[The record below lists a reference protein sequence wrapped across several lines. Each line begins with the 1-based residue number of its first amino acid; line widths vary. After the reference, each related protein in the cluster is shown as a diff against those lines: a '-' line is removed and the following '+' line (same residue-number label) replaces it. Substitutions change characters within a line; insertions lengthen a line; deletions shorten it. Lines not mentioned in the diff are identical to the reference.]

1 MPVRSTTRLLLVL
14 CLGLAGRAW
23 AQAGETDTSA
33 KFQIFLAGSPDAKAQ
48 VREELHELLARAG
61 LTAEPQDGVA
71 IDPQQAVATGSQPA
85 GVLGQVWLDLGIATN
100 DQAKITLRDCGRQR
114 VVVRAVPLPGGWDEV
129 ANEEI
134 VHIVAASLVALAKGL
149 PLEAPPAVAEEEAK
163 PSPPER
169 TTWIAGLA
177 AGGMR
182 SSAGSG
188 IAPALEASLLVAPR
202 PRVALWSA
210 LALAWDSKE
219 SSPISLRTSQASLT
233 ILPTWIFLRSHRVQ
247 GYLGLGPGV
256 GLLIVRPRL
265 ANGTAEVEPGDTD
278 WAWQASL
285 RAAARVDLR
294 LARSLSIF
302 LAAACDLALPRTRY
316 TVTGKPE
323 PVTLVE
329 TATLRPSLWL
339 GLGFDLAGGGPS

>member
-1 MPVRSTTRLLLVL
+1 MSVRSTARLLLVL

-23 AQAGETDTSA
+23 AQAGEPETSA
-33 KFQIFLAGSPDAKAQ
+33 KFQIFLAGSPDAKAR

-61 LTAEPQDGVA
+61 LTAEPQDVVA
-71 IDPQQAVATGSQPA
+71 IDPQQAMAPGSPPA

-114 VVVRAVPLPGGWDEV
+114 VVVRSVPLPGGWDEV

-149 PLEAPPAVAEEEAK
+149 PLEAPPEEEAK

-169 TTWIAGLA
+169 TSWIAGLA

-182 SSAGSG
+182 SSAGSAV
-188 IAPALEASLLVAPR
+188 APALEASLLIAPR

-210 LALAWDSKE
+210 LALAWDSKD
-219 SSPISLRTSQASLT
+219 SSPISLRINEASLA
-233 ILPTWIFLRSHRVQ
+233 ILPTWVFWRSHRFQ

-265 ANGTAEVEPGDTD
+265 ASGTAGVEPGDTD

-294 LARSLSIF
+294 LARSFSIF
-302 LAAACDLALPRTRY
+302 LAATCDLALPRYRY
-316 TVTGKPE
+316 TLTGKPE

-339 GLGFDLAGGGPS
+339 GLALDLAGGGPW